1 MKNKIKYIKIIIII
15 LLLLLLL
22 LLLLYN
28 KYKQNNK
35 QYYIVQ
41 NNFLDK
47 SFIDKIYNTIISEK
61 DWIYTTN
68 NGNDKIKHNNDIK
81 NRKIKAKKM
90 YNNKL
95 FSYSKYEYN
104 NNANILIEIKN
115 KLLEKNILNIVSN
128 LTGEKITKI
137 IDIFISKYEQG
148 DFLSEHTDN
157 TLGKYAFMIYL
168 NKSWNTSCGGNLN
181 IIKNNK
187 KFDTIIPEYNKLIL
201 MNVYSEL
208 RPHFIDEVI
217 CNKNR
222 YAITGWFA

>member
-47 SFIDKIYNTIISEK
+47 TFIDKIYNTIISEK

-81 NRKIKAKKM
+81 NKKIKAKKM
-90 YNNKL
+90 NNNK
-95 FSYSKYEYN
+95 
-104 NNANILIEIKN
+104 
-115 KLLEKNILNIVSN
+115 
-128 LTGEKITKI
+128 
-137 IDIFISKYEQG
+137 
-148 DFLSEHTDN
+148 
-157 TLGKYAFMIYL
+157 
-168 NKSWNTSCGGNLN
+168 
-181 IIKNNK
+181 
-187 KFDTIIPEYNKLIL
+187 
-201 MNVYSEL
+201 
-208 RPHFIDEVI
+208 
-217 CNKNR
+217 
-222 YAITGWFA
+222 